1 LNYRRDFSRTI
12 ANRMIAITAIP
23 SLTLNG
29 CFVLVRDAAARP
41 LGMLRNVPMT
51 ASVNVVL
58 RQGRGSTGRNGPGAS
73 LWMRQRKER
82 EGGANA
88 AASGPPQQLG

>member
-1 LNYRRDFSRTI
+1 LSYRRDFSRTI
-12 ANRMIAITAIP
+12 AHRIIAITAIP

-29 CFVLVRDAAARP
+29 YFVLVRNAAARP

-58 RQGRGSTGRNGPGAS
+58 RQGRGSTGRNEPVTSIILVA
-73 LWMRQRKER
+73 
-82 EGGANA
+82 
-88 AASGPPQQLG
+88 PPEAFTTS